1 MTRPDHTA
9 VPPADVIAAAWPEAT
24 DIDLLR
30 DAAYAYWLFVK
41 KHEGPH
47 QAGLVANAQRL
58 DQLIDRMA
66 RAQGA
71 APTAAQAAGRSVAQ
85 CTNSDSWN
93 CKYCRKTETCEA
105 LKDPR
110 NFGAPSASHAQHA
123 TLAASRDA
131 ESATSDA
138 TSAAKLSV
146 GVLSSG
152 ADVYI
157 SVQLKQGEYTT
168 VLYGQRHPANQ
179 ETLGWVD
186 LPAGLFASK
195 PE

>member
-110 NFGAPSASHAQHA
+110 NFGAPSASHAPNA

-131 ESATSDA
+131 ESATSGA
-138 TSAAKLSV
+138 TSAAKLAV
-146 GVLSSG
+146 
-152 ADVYI
+152 
-157 SVQLKQGEYTT
+157 
-168 VLYGQRHPANQ
+168 
-179 ETLGWVD
+179 
-186 LPAGLFASK
+186 PAGWKLVPIDPTDAMVLAPGAIGTGGNVARIHREIWRRMLEAAPAAPLK

>member
-9 VPPADVIAAAWPEAT
+9 VPPADVIAPAWPEAT

-30 DAAYAYWLFVK
+30 DAAHAYRSFAK
-41 KHEGPH
+41 KHDGPH
-47 QAGLVANAQRL
+47 QAGLLANAQRL
-58 DQLIDRMA
+58 DQLIDRIA
-66 RAQGA
+66 RAEGA
-71 APTAAQAAGRSVAQ
+71 APTAAQAAGLSVAQ

-110 NFGAPSASHAQHA
+110 NFGAPSASHAPNA

-131 ESATSDA
+131 ESATSGA
-138 TSAAKLSV
+138 TSAAKV
-146 GVLSSG
+146 EV
-152 ADVYI
+152 
-157 SVQLKQGEYTT
+157 
-168 VLYGQRHPANQ
+168 
-179 ETLGWVD
+179 
-186 LPAGLFASK
+186 PAGWQLVPVKPTDDMVVAFAEAWYSERRCYDDPQMDDCYAAMLAAAPAK